1 MKDWLTA
8 PEPKDSL
15 AMQMLKAIGEV
26 CRMIG
31 KVIVFLLFG
40 AWL

>member
-1 MKDWLTA
+1 MKDWLTD
-8 PEPKDSL
+8 PEPKHQL
-15 AMQMLKAIGEV
+15 AMQVLDAIGEV
-26 CRMIG
+26 CRRIG